1 MFDATYNDRSLNT
14 FFYKYLIFLCEWHLK
29 RYERR
34 SEYGQCSHNPED
46 IVLLE
51 PLHTISEALV
61 GLVDLCTHLKG
72 RTFIKKW

>member
-1 MFDATYNDRSLNT
+1 MLDATYNHRSLDT
-14 FFYKYLIFLCEWHLK
+14 FFYKYLIFFCERHLK

-46 IVLLE
+46 IILLKPE
-51 PLHTISEALV
+51 HTINKALIGLV
-61 GLVDLCTHLKG
+61 GLYTHLKG